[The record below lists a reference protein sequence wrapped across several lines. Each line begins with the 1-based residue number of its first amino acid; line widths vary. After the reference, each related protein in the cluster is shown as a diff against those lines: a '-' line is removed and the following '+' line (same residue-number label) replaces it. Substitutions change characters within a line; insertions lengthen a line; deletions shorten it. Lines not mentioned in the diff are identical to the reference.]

1 LPSRLRII
9 AASVAVVSAISSYCV
24 RVEAQSGA
32 SWTQEEASRPAQATR
47 CDLSIPLQVFLTP
60 LNEPKAGS
68 TARFSVSIESG
79 IDPDLVRRLWVEYE
93 IPERIR
99 PGREFLEN
107 REIPRLTRTSRQEL
121 DLPLADEGRYQI
133 RARLMVELV
142 SGQTISKTA
151 TRWINP
157 RNALPE
163 GVIGR
168 IVDPD
173 GTGIRVYQGVTVR
186 N

>member
-1 LPSRLRII
+1 LPTRLRFI
-9 AASVAVVSAISSYCV
+9 AAGLAVVSAISSFCV

-32 SWTQEEASRPAQATR
+32 SRAQEPYSRPAQATR
-47 CDLSIPLQVFLTP
+47 CDVSIPLQISLTP
-60 LNEPKAGS
+60 QNEPRAGS

-99 PGREFLEN
+99 PTREFSEN
-107 REIPRLTRTSRQEL
+107 REVPRLTRTSRQEL
-121 DLPLADEGRYQI
+121 ELPLADEGRYRI
-133 RARLMVELV
+133 RARLVVELV

-173 GTGIRVYQGVTVR
+173 GSGIRVYQGVKVR